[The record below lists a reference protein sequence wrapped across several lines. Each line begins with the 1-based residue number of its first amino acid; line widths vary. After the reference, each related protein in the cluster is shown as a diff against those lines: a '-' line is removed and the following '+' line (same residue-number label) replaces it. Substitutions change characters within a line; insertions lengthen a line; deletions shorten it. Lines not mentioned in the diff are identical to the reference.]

1 MLLGAKKNG
10 RMFAFKCGRNS
21 MVECQL
27 PKLKVA
33 SSILV
38 ARSKKKSGTGNR
50 SIDGDITD
58 SSQKLRLV
66 EKRNLKKVG
75 NVTYT

>member
-1 MLLGAKKNG
+1 
-10 RMFAFKCGRNS
+10 

-38 ARSKKKSGTGNR
+38 ARSKKSTRRKQIAEGRKPKAESR
-50 SIDGDITD
+50 
-58 SSQKLRLV
+58 KLWAA
-66 EKRNLKKVG
+66 
-75 NVTYT
+75 

>member
-1 MLLGAKKNG
+1 
-10 RMFAFKCGRNS
+10 

-38 ARSKKKSGTGNR
+38 ARSNFQVINGPEIAISSNSFPDHTLSHGTQN
-50 SIDGDITD
+50 
-58 SSQKLRLV
+58 LRQACV
-66 EKRNLKKVG
+66 KVIAARNLSKIRAAMKAIFYCV
-75 NVTYT
+75 

>member
-1 MLLGAKKNG
+1 MENDSDLRYRKWFPVVTSFPAS
-10 RMFAFKCGRNS
+10 GRNS

-38 ARSKKKSGTGNR
+38 ARSKIFEKILMGSAR
-50 SIDGDITD
+50 RLSDGDWNP
-58 SSQKLRLV
+58 QA
-66 EKRNLKKVG
+66 G
-75 NVTYT
+75 